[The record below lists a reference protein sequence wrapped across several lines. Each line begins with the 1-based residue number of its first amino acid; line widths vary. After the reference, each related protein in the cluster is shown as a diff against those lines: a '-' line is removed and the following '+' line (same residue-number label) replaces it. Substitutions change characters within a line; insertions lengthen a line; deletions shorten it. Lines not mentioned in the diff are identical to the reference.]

1 MKPSNSSSTR
11 LRGSIAVSGTF
22 VGGVGS
28 DAAGVET
35 GGSAVGVASVCVTSA
50 GGERGSSGARPLSL
64 ALLLK

>member
-1 MKPSNSSSTR
+1 M
-11 LRGSIAVSGTF
+11 SGTF

-50 GGERGSSGARPLSL
+50 GGCCGERGSSGARPLSL